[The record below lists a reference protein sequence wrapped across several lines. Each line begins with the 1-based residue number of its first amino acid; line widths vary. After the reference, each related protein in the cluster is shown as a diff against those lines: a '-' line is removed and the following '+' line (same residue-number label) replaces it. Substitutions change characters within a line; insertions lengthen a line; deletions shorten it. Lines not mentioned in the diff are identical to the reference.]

1 MGAKTTQNG
10 ACVAWHVS
18 TRITEHILPHEQE
31 RLTNWTCRPQPAP
44 PPMNIQPP
52 AVLSARARDA
62 LPDYLTDNVLLCGAA
77 VTRGR

>member
-1 MGAKTTQNG
+1 
-10 ACVAWHVS
+10 
-18 TRITEHILPHEQE
+18 
-31 RLTNWTCRPQPAP
+31 
-44 PPMNIQPP
+44 MNIQPP